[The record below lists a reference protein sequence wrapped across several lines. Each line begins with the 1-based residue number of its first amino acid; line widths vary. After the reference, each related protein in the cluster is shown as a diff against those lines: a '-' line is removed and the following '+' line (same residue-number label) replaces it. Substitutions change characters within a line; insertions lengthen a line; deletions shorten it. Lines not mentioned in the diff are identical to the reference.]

1 VHPSSFLVARLVL
14 TALLIGS
21 QAYLLFKIVHYLNAR
36 QSRMSI
42 RLAVWVTFVIFNI
55 PIFYLITFRPPK
67 FLFADFFTN
76 VAVFPFY
83 VWQFSGLIIFL
94 LQMLGKV
101 IRLPFVG
108 TVALAKWIPITR
120 NRVSTLQGNE
130 RFKRFDRSRRMFLRT
145 AFWGASAYVVVG
157 SSYGALYRNRFEVV
171 RKELKLTNLPSSLK
185 GLTLGLVSDI
195 HAGPYMSKEEIDR
208 YVVELNSLRPDIIFL
223 PGDFVTIR
231 LDEIYPVIESVSE
244 LKAPYGVF
252 GCLGNHEFYSRAP
265 DEITRRL
272 NDAGV
277 KMLRNENALLDIRGA
292 KLAIL
297 GIDDL
302 GHGDDF
308 PAAIRGVP
316 PDMTKI
322 LMSHKP
328 YFFPTAAE
336 SGVDLTLAGHTHGGQ
351 VVFVKVGDFT
361 LAPATLASKYVAG
374 LYDIG
379 DSQMYVSRGVGTIG
393 VPFRI
398 NCPPEVTL
406 FTLT

>member
-14 TALLIGS
+14 TGLLIGS

-36 QSRMSI
+36 QSGMSI
-42 RLAVWVTFVIFNI
+42 RAAVWATFVIFNL
-55 PIFYLITFRPPK
+55 PIFYLITFHPPK
-67 FLFADFFTN
+67 FLFADFFTSI
-76 VAVFPFY
+76 AVFPFY
-83 VWQFSGLIIFL
+83 VWQFSGLVIFL
-94 LQMLGKV
+94 LQMLGKA
-101 IRLPFVG
+101 IRLPFAGV
-108 TVALAKWIPITR
+108 VALMKWIPFAH
-120 NRVSTLQGNE
+120 NRIAAVQGDE
-130 RFKRFDRSRRMFLRT
+130 RFKRFDQSRRIFLRT
-145 AFWGASAYVVVG
+145 AFWGASAYVVAG

-171 RKELKLTNLPSSLK
+171 RKELNLRNLPSSLR
-185 GLTLGLVSDI
+185 GLTLGLVSDF
-195 HAGPYMSKEEIDR
+195 HSGPYMSKQEMDR
-208 YVVELNSLRPDIIFL
+208 YVAELNSLRPDIIFL

-231 LDEIYPVIESVSE
+231 LDEIYPVIESVSG

-272 NDAGV
+272 DDAGV
-277 KMLRNENALLDIRGA
+277 KMLRNENAVLDIRGA

-308 PAAIRGVP
+308 PAALRGVP

-328 YFFPTAAE
+328 YFFPSAAE
-336 SGVDLTLAGHTHGGQ
+336 SGIDLTLAGHTHGGQ

-361 LAPATLASKYVAG
+361 LAPATLVSKYVAG

-379 DSQMYVSRGVGTIG
+379 DSLMYVSRGVGTIG
-393 VPFRI
+393 VPIRI

>member
-1 VHPSSFLVARLVL
+1 VARLILSVF
-14 TALLIGS
+14 LIGS
-21 QAYLLFKIVHYLNAR
+21 QTYLLFKIVRYMNAR
-36 QSRMSI
+36 QTRLSI
-42 RLAVWVTFVIFNI
+42 RLAIWVTFVIFNL
-55 PIFYLITFRPPK
+55 PIFYLITFHPPK

-94 LQMLGKV
+94 LQMLGKA

-108 TVALAKWIPITR
+108 IVALMKWIPITR
-120 NRVSTLQGNE
+120 NRITSVQGDE
-130 RFKRFDRSRRMFLRT
+130 RFKRFDHSRRMFLRT

-157 SSYGALYRNRFEVV
+157 SGYGALYRNRFEVV
-171 RKELKLTNLPSSLK
+171 RKELRLKNLPSSLR

-195 HAGPYMSKEEIDR
+195 HSGPYMSKEEIDR
-208 YVVELNSLRPDIIFL
+208 YVEELNSLRPDIIFL

-231 LDEIYPVIESVSE
+231 LDEIYPVIESLSD

-272 NDAGV
+272 DDAGV
-277 KMLRNENALLDIRGA
+277 KMLRNDNAIPDVRGA

-308 PAAIRGVP
+308 PAAMRSVP

-328 YFFPTAAE
+328 YFFPSAAE
-336 SGVDLTLAGHTHGGQ
+336 SGIDLTLAGHTHGGQ

-361 LAPATLASKYVAG
+361 LAPATLVSKYVAG

-379 DSQMYVSRGVGTIG
+379 DSLMYVSRGVGTIG

>member
-1 VHPSSFLVARLVL
+1 MHPSTFLVARVIL
-14 TALLIGS
+14 TAFLIGS
-21 QAYLLFKIVHYLNAR
+21 QAYLLFKIMRYLNVKHTG
-36 QSRMSI
+36 SSI
-42 RLAVWVTFVIFNI
+42 RAAVWATFLVFNL
-55 PIFYLITFRPPK
+55 PMFYLITFHPPK
-67 FLFADFFTN
+67 FLFADFFTKI
-76 VAVFPFY
+76 AVFPFY

-94 LQMLGKV
+94 LQMLAKA
-101 IRLPFVG
+101 IKLPFVG
-108 TVALAKWIPITR
+108 IVALTKWIPITR
-120 NRVSTLQGNE
+120 NRITAIQGDE
-130 RFKRFDRSRRMFLRT
+130 RFRRFDQSRRIFLRT
-145 AFWGASAYVVVG
+145 AFLGASAYVVAG

-171 RKELKLTNLPSSLK
+171 RKELKLTNLPSSLT

-195 HAGPYMSKEEIDR
+195 HSGPYMSKEEIER
-208 YVVELNSLRPDIIFL
+208 YVAELNSLRPDIIFL

-231 LDEIYPVIESVSE
+231 LDEIYPVIESLSE

-277 KMLRNENALLDIRGA
+277 KMLRNENAILNIRGGE
-292 KLAIL
+292 LAIL

-308 PAAIRGVP
+308 PAAMKSVP

-328 YFFPTAAE
+328 YFFPSAAD
-336 SGVDLTLAGHTHGGQ
+336 SGIDLTLAGHTHGGQ
-351 VVFVKVGDFT
+351 VVFMKVGDFT
-361 LAPATLASKYVAG
+361 LAPATLVSKYIAG

-379 DSQMYVSRGVGTIG
+379 DSLMYVSRGVGTIG